1 MAIRINTEDN
11 EIIVSDVATE
21 ETLRDLLKAVEDMN
35 GGKKAGAKPDPVA
48 QKTQE
53 EIKKL
58 AKVNKDL
65 NITMKDWSGNFDDTM
80 QDLDKTMSDRGKAVA
95 GALGKIVKNTGNVI
109 NDLIR
114 GPASFDTLGRAIQQ
128 GAGALGDGLGS
139 VADSFQ
145 VMGTKIPGVGAAL
158 SGLGAATGAAAMAI
172 AAYSQNM
179 YDGFIALSQSG
190 ANYNGDIVRTASQIQ
205 QLGLTMNSY
214 TQIVQQNASGL
225 AAFGGTVSQ
234 GAKRFVELADTVHH
248 TVGGE
253 LYALGLSYE
262 EQAEQLAKYTQTQTR
277 NTNFQNMGYREQTQ
291 LYKEYIGDLN
301 TLVGLTGKSRQQLAE
316 EMAQNNLRADANVRL
331 QGATLEA
338 QKALQLVFS
347 TAGEGSAIS
356 QILMAGVAGKDLAL
370 EMAAGNSTIKSFVA
384 GNSDAAQK
392 LRDLGDAVAT
402 GQINQDEFAQGIREI
417 LPSIAASGE
426 EFEGLYGISDVA
438 TVMTQAASDVQKLQT
453 QFNNL
458 GKAVGEGDSK
468 TATGAGGAILMMGA
482 TLTEVSGS
490 LKSAVNGAVADFAA
504 GFGDGKDGPTIQ
516 QKINTMIASVTKA
529 GEDISKSF
537 GLISKEL
544 KYFAADPLDYVLGGA
559 SNQLKNQ
566 IAFEEIG
573 NGDEIAGRQNL
584 VVAADAAASNDGE
597 GTGFS
602 GNQKQSAMAIL
613 AKSSPEENAAFIAD
627 PSKLADAVAASN
639 GVKLGFADSAQVSSE
654 VAALV
659 NEAKHVS
666 VDGDVLKSAESY
678 LSQIKAKQWS
688 LKGPG
693 GATVASHG
701 SDDNLGGF
709 GPGFGMMFD
718 EIYSQYLEAGSK
730 DKPYWMRQFKA
741 EQSSVQE
748 AIDFYRKNGE
758 NSPGYAKA
766 GEIVSW
772 LNANTSFDYYD
783 GQFKPQ
789 QFKQYGGNIG
799 AVGMD
804 NPYVVG
810 ERGPELFT
818 PSTGG
823 TITPN
828 DELATTSGTTS
839 VTAGIDKTNKLLS
852 ELLAT
857 ATNELESNKEIG
869 NVTVSKLNAI
879 LGSNRKS
886 NRHIQDIAQ
895 QG

>member
-21 ETLRDLLKAVEDMN
+21 ETLKDLLKAVETMN
-35 GGKKAGAKPDPVA
+35 GQRSKPKSDPETK
-48 QKTQE
+48 KTQD

-65 NITMKDWSGNFDDTM
+65 SISMKDWSGNFDDTM
-80 QDLDKTMSDRGKAVA
+80 KDLDKTMTDRGKAVA
-95 GALGKIVKNTGNVI
+95 GALGKIVKNTGNVL

-128 GAGALGDGLGS
+128 GAGALGDGLGA

-158 SGLGAATGAAAMAI
+158 SGLGAASGAAAMAI
-172 AAYSQNM
+172 AAYAQNM

-225 AAFGGTVSQ
+225 AAFGGSVSL

-262 EQAEQLAKYTQTQTR
+262 EQAEQLAKYTQTQSR
-277 NTNFQNMGYREQTQ
+277 NTNFQNMGYRQQTQ
-291 LYKEYIGDLN
+291 LYKEYISDLN

-316 EMAQNNLRADANVRL
+316 EMAQNDLRADANIRL

-347 TAGEGSAIS
+347 TAGQDSAIS
-356 QILMAGVAGKDLAL
+356 QVLMAGVAGKDLAL
-370 EMAAGNSTIKSFVA
+370 EMAAGNQTIKNFVA

-402 GQINQDEFAQGIREI
+402 GKISQDEFKEGIRDI

-426 EFEGLYGISDVA
+426 EFEGLYGVSDVA

-458 GKAVGEGDSK
+458 GKAVGSSDSK
-468 TATGAGGAILMMGA
+468 KADGAGGAILMMGA

-490 LKSAVNGAVADFAA
+490 LKSAINDAVADFAK
-504 GFGDGKDGPTIQ
+504 GFGDGANGEPTIQ
-516 QKINTMIASVTKA
+516 EKINTMIDSVTQA

-573 NGDEIAGRQNL
+573 NGDETEGRKNL
-584 VVAADAAASNDGE
+584 VVAADLAAQNDGE

-602 GNQKQSAMAIL
+602 GNQKQSAMAII
-613 AKSSPEENAAFIAD
+613 AKSSPEENAEFIAD
-627 PSKLADAVAASN
+627 PSKLADAVAKSS
-639 GVKLGFADSAQVSSE
+639 GVKLGTQDAAQVSSE

-666 VDGDVLKSAESY
+666 VDGDLLKSAESY
-678 LSQIKAKQWS
+678 LGQLKAKQWS
-688 LKGPG
+688 IKGPK
-693 GATVASHG
+693 GATVASHD

-718 EIYSQYLEAGSK
+718 EIYAQYLEAGSK
-730 DKPYWMRQFKA
+730 DKPYWKRQFQA
-741 EQSSVQE
+741 EQSNVQE

-758 NSPGYAKA
+758 NSPGYIKA

-772 LNANTSFDYYD
+772 LNANTSFDAYD

-789 QFKQYGGNIG
+789 QFKQYGGNIRS
-799 AVGMD
+799 VGMD
-804 NPYVVG
+804 NPYIVG

-828 DELATTSGTTS
+828 DELATTSGSMS
-839 VTAGIDKTNKLLS
+839 VTAGIEKTNKLLS

-857 ATNELESNKEIG
+857 ATNELENNKEIG

>member
-80 QDLDKTMSDRGKAVA
+80 QDLDKTMSERGKAVA

-190 ANYNGDIVRTASQIQ
+190 ANYNGDIVRTSSQIQ
-205 QLGLTMNSY
+205 QLGLTMNAY

-225 AAFGGTVSQ
+225 AAFGGSVSL

-248 TVGGE
+248 SVGGE

-262 EQAEQLAKYTQTQTR
+262 EQAEQLAKYTQTQSR
-277 NTNFQNMGYREQTQ
+277 NTNFQNLGYREQSQ

-316 EMAQNNLRADANVRL
+316 EMAQNDLRADANIRL

-347 TAGEGSAIS
+347 TAGQDSAIS
-356 QILMAGVAGKDLAL
+356 QVLMAGVAGKDLAL
-370 EMAAGNSTIKSFVA
+370 EMAAGNQTIKNFVA

-402 GQINQDEFAQGIREI
+402 GKISQDEFKEGIRGI
-417 LPSIAASGE
+417 LPSIAESGK

-468 TATGAGGAILMMGA
+468 TAVGAGGAILMMGA
-482 TLTEVSGS
+482 TLTEVSSS
-490 LKSAVNGAVADFAA
+490 LKSAVDGAVADFAA

-529 GEDISKSF
+529 GEDISNAF

-573 NGDEIAGRQNL
+573 NGDELAGRQNL

-602 GNQKQSAMAIL
+602 ANQKQTAMAIL
-613 AKSSPEENAAFIAD
+613 AKASPEENAAFIAE
-627 PSKLADAVAASN
+627 PSKLADAVADSN
-639 GVKLGFADSAQVSSE
+639 GVKLGFSDSAQVSSE

-659 NEAKHVS
+659 NDAKHVS
-666 VDGDVLKSAESY
+666 ADGDVLESARTY
-678 LSQIKAKQWS
+678 LGQAKAKSWAI
-688 LKGPG
+688 KGPSG
-693 GATVASHG
+693 QVVAT
-701 SDDNLGGF
+701 SDDFARGF
-709 GPGFGMMFD
+709 DQMFD
-718 EIYSQYLEAGSK
+718 AIYTQWEQAGSK
-730 DKPYWMRQFKA
+730 DKPYWLRQFKA
-741 EQSSVQE
+741 EQRSIQE
-748 AIDFYRKNGE
+748 AIDFYKQDGE
-758 NSPGYAKA
+758 GSPSYPIAGQIREYLNTMTAGGEGFAGYK
-766 GEIVSW
+766 G
-772 LNANTSFDYYD
+772 LNV
-783 GQFKPQ
+783 Q
-789 QFKQYGGNIG
+789 QFKQYGGNIRS
-799 AVGMD
+799 VGMD

-823 TITPN
+823 TVTPN
-828 DELATTSGTTS
+828 DELATTSGTTL
-839 VTAGIDKTNKLLS
+839 VTAGIDKTNKLLG

-857 ATNELESNKEIG
+857 ATNELENNREIG